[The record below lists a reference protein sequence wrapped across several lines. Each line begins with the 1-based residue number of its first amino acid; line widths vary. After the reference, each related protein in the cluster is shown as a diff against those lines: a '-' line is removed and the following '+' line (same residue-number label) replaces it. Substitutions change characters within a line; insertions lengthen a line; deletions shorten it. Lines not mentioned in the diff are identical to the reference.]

1 MPGAPL
7 IVADPVRSA
16 DHLRRRVEQILSDIQ
31 ARGRLQVRLY
41 QGHILSYK
49 YPAPRGYGTRG
60 VFVGVYAEGAD
71 AQWIMDDLVSLMDR
85 TIGDMEPKQE

>member
-1 MPGAPL
+1 MSE
-7 IVADPVRSA
+7 PVRI

-60 VFVGVYAEGAD
+60 VFVGVYGEGAD
-71 AQWIMDDLVSLMDR
+71 AQWIMDDLVSLIESLSAD
-85 TIGDMEPKQE
+85 IAEKQE

>member
-7 IVADPVRSA
+7 IVAEPVRI

-60 VFVGVYAEGAD
+60 VFVGVYGEGAD
-71 AQWIMDDLVSLMDR
+71 AQWIMDDLVSLIESLSAD
-85 TIGDMEPKQE
+85 IAEKQE

>member
-1 MPGAPL
+1 MPGAPF
-7 IVADPVRSA
+7 IVSEPVRI

-31 ARGRLQVRLY
+31 AHGRLQVRLY

-60 VFVGVYAEGAD
+60 VFVGVYGDGAD
-71 AQWIMDDLVSLMDR
+71 AQWIMDDLVSLI
-85 TIGDMEPKQE
+85 TNQTGDIEPKQE